1 MLSHFVA
8 FFCYFKSLSSC

>member
-8 FFCYFKSLSSC
+8 QKNFH